1 MRGFSMALA
10 AAVAAGTAAIAVAL
24 AQSQTQPEPALEK
37 AAVTPAP
44 APKAPAAKTDN
55 RVAKVVFGAQKTPA
69 DLAPRAIGFYSKGCL
84 AGAKMLPVDGPAWQA
99 MRLSRN
105 RNWGHPALVAFVEK
119 LAKDAHAKDAW
130 PGLLVGDMAQ
140 PRGGPMLTG
149 HASHQIGLDA
159 DIWLTPMPNRRLTT
173 KEREDMSA
181 VNMVAASKTEV
192 EASAWTEGHVRL
204 IKRAALYPEVERILV
219 HPAIKKALCKAA
231 GTDRAWLHKVRPF
244 WGHDHHFHVRLSCP
258 PSSPHCRAQAP
269 APSDE
274 GCTAELDDWFKRLT
288 RPPPPADPN
297 RPPPKPQPPM
307 TVEQLPAECKA
318 VLSEQPSLAK
328 VRVPKR
334 QAEKPKQ

>member
-1 MRGFSMALA
+1 MRVIGVSAAATLA
-10 AAVAAGTAAIAVAL
+10 AGIIAAAPAQDQATTTPPVEKVAV
-24 AQSQTQPEPALEK
+24 K
-37 AAVTPAP
+37 PAP
-44 APKAPAAKTDN
+44 APKSTAAKTDN

-69 DLAPRAIGFYSKGCL
+69 DLVPRAIGFYSKGCL

-119 LAKDAHAKDAW
+119 LARDTNAKDAW
-130 PGLLVGDMAQ
+130 PGLLVGDLAQ

-159 DIWLTPMPNRRLTT
+159 DIWLTPMPSRRLTA

-181 VNMVAASKTEV
+181 VNMVAASKTSIDTSV
-192 EASAWTEGHVRL
+192 WTEGHVKL

-219 HPAIKKALCKAA
+219 HPAIKKALCEAA
-231 GTDRAWLHKVRPF
+231 GTDRAWLKKVRPF

-258 PSSPHCRAQAP
+258 ASSPNCRPQAP
-269 APSDE
+269 APSEE
-274 GCTAELDDWFKRLT
+274 GCTAELEDWFKRLT

-297 RPPPKPQPPM
+297 RPPPKPQPPL
-307 TVEQLPAECKA
+307 TVAQLPADCKA
-318 VLSEQPSLAK
+318 VLEEQPSLSK

-334 QAEKPKQ
+334 QKQ